1 MTRNEQ
7 RVRVNGRKLT
17 LSNLDKVL
25 WAEDKIT
32 KAELIEYYAEL
43 GQYALAFLRDRPI
56 MVRRYPHGITG
67 KSFVQKH
74 FLDVPSWVRRFSFK
88 SAEYVLCND
97 VPTLIWL
104 ANLAALEINQMLARA
119 PKVGKHDIVLIDL
132 DPHPPATFDHAR
144 IAARGAATLLERLGL
159 EFVLKTSGA
168 DGIHFLIPT
177 KPSYSVEKIRRFV
190 YAIGKLLE
198 TADPKLATVSTRAE
212 KKRGHVYI
220 DFLQNAL
227 EKTITAPLSTR
238 ALPYAPVSYPLTV
251 AQLDLP
257 HLSPKD
263 FTVRRAPRRS
273 PALRHM
279 LRMSTLTQDLDQAFA
294 KLNI

>member
-1 MTRNEQ
+1 LTGNEQ

-25 WAEDKIT
+25 WPDDKIT

-43 GQYALAFLRDRPI
+43 GQYAITFLKDRLI

-97 VPTLIWL
+97 LPTMIWL

-119 PKVGKHDIVLIDL
+119 PKVGKHDLVLIDL

-144 IAARGAATLLERLGL
+144 IAARGVATLLEKLGL

-177 KPSYSVEKIRRFV
+177 RPRYSVEKIRKFV
-190 YAIGKLLE
+190 YTIGKLLE
-198 TADPKLATVSTRAE
+198 TADPTLATVSTRAE
-212 KKRGHVYI
+212 RKRGHVYI

-227 EKTITAPLSTR
+227 EKTIIAPLSTR

-257 HLSPKD
+257 RLSPRD
-263 FTVRRAPRRS
+263 FTVRKAPRRS

-279 LRMSTLTQDLDQAFA
+279 LRVSKLSQDLDPAFA